1 MSDLV
6 CRVQQGYESR
16 HVAGAVWMTSIIAFM
31 KSNEDSTQAAMRAT
45 LACAFDALPMTEVS
59 LIFPFTILG
68 G

>member
-1 MSDLV
+1 
-6 CRVQQGYESR
+6 
-16 HVAGAVWMTSIIAFM
+16 MTSIIAFM